1 MLADFWNSL
10 PDGVKQ
16 PTVLAIPFFLA
27 LITLEALAS
36 WLLEEKEPES
46 EASKKLPSGES
57 QHAIGSYFRKD
68 AVTSISM
75 GLVSLLFSGL
85 LKLVFFGAY
94 IALYAIS
101 PWQIPANSWWGWVVA
116 IVVVDFVYYWAHR
129 ISHRVRLV
137 WATHQVHH
145 SSEYFNF
152 STALRQKWNGSLH
165 YLLWLGLAFLGFH
178 PAMIFTAYGVNLVFQ
193 FVVHTERVHKMWR
206 PVEFIMNT
214 PSHHRVHHGSDA
226 LYLDRNYAGIFIIW
240 DRMFGSFQEEINRPL
255 YGLTK
260 PVNTYNMVKLQTH
273 EYVAI
278 ARDVKQAGT
287 LREKLGYV
295 FGPPGWTP
303 EEGAPVHVGTI
314 KVTPEM
320 RKQASWKKEDVDVV
334 A

>member
-1 MLADFWNSL
+1 
-10 PDGVKQ
+10 
-16 PTVLAIPFFLA
+16 
-27 LITLEALAS
+27 
-36 WLLEEKEPES
+36 
-46 EASKKLPSGES
+46 
-57 QHAIGSYFRKD
+57 
-68 AVTSISM
+68 
-75 GLVSLLFSGL
+75 
-85 LKLVFFGAY
+85 
-94 IALYAIS
+94 
-101 PWQIPANSWWGWVVA
+101 
-116 IVVVDFVYYWAHR
+116 
-129 ISHRVRLV
+129 
-137 WATHQVHH
+137 
-145 SSEYFNF
+145 
-152 STALRQKWNGSLH
+152 
-165 YLLWLGLAFLGFH
+165 
-178 PAMIFTAYGVNLVFQ
+178 MIFTAYGVNLVFQ

-273 EYVAI
+273 EYVSI
-278 ARDVKQAGT
+278 ARDVKKAGT
-287 LREKLGYV
+287 WREKLGYV

>member
-1 MLADFWNSL
+1 MTELDVTLAEPSQRTVRVAL
-10 PDGVKQ
+10 PV
-16 PTVLAIPFFLA
+16 
-27 LITLEALAS
+27 ALAGTFTTTVPAPPFTRTCWIRPQAFTRTVPATGTPATLGVTLIRS
-36 WLLEEKEPES
+36 VTF
-46 EASKKLPSGES
+46 LPG
-57 QHAIGSYFRKD
+57 R
-68 AVTSISM
+68 AVR
-75 GLVSLLFSGL
+75 
-85 LKLVFFGAY
+85 GA
-94 IALYAIS
+94 LTRTRD
-101 PWQIPANSWWGWVVA
+101 PA
-116 IVVVDFVYYWAHR
+116 
-129 ISHRVRLV
+129 
-137 WATHQVHH
+137 
-145 SSEYFNF
+145 
-152 STALRQKWNGSLH
+152 
-165 YLLWLGLAFLGFH
+165 
-178 PAMIFTAYGVNLVFQ
+178 FQ

-303 EEGAPVHVGTI
+303 ETLDAL
-314 KVTPEM
+314 
-320 RKQASWKKEDVDVV
+320 KQAV
-334 A
+334 APDEYAPF

>member
-1 MLADFWNSL
+1 MATSAPIDL
-10 PDGVKQ
+10 
-16 PTVLAIPFFLA
+16 TVYAIPAFVL
-27 LITLEALAS
+27 LLVLEAVYTAWHPDENRKGYGVRDTAAS
-36 WLLEEKEPES
+36 L
-46 EASKKLPSGES
+46 
-57 QHAIGSYFRKD
+57 
-68 AVTSISM
+68 TM
-75 GLVSLLFSGL
+75 GLGYSAIN
-85 LKLVFFGAY
+85 LVWKGMAF
-94 IALYAIS
+94 ALYSALYHLT
-101 PWQIPANSWWGWVVA
+101 PLRMGTGALAWVVLFFA
-116 IVVVDFVYYWAHR
+116 DDFCYYWFHR
-129 ISHRVRLV
+129 IHHESRFFWASHV
-137 WATHQVHH
+137 VHH
-145 SSEYFNF
+145 SSEHYNL
-152 STALRQKWNGSLH
+152 STALRQTWTPMTGVLF
-165 YLLWLGLAFLGFH
+165 WAPLALLGFH
-178 PAMIFTAYGVNLVFQ
+178 PVMIVLQQAINLLYQ
-193 FVVHTERVHKMWR
+193 FWIHTETVRRLGPLEWVL
-206 PVEFIMNT
+206 NT
-214 PSHHRVHHGSDA
+214 PSHHRVHHGSNPR
-226 LYLDRNYAGIFIIW
+226 YLDRNYAGIFIIW